1 MRIMAADKKYKVSL
15 MSSAAMPRSE
25 RLRRLGVGGAS
36 EAEKSMS
43 FQSVN
48 ASGTDAEKSGGAR
61 GVKNVLRYYAATAS
75 STEDPDAWQLE
86 KVPELS
92 EENKYLWS
100 FTVTE
105 YTDGTSSRTEPAVI
119 STYGEKGD
127 PGEDAYSVV
136 ILPTTANGN
145 IIRNGQG
152 SVTLSASAYKGGADI
167 TGSLSDSQFSWR
179 RISDSAESDETWNAA
194 HKGVGRTIT
203 VTKEEVYRTVSIECE
218 ISA

>member
-1 MRIMAADKKYKVSL
+1 MADKKYKVDL
-15 MSSAAMPRSE
+15 TSSAAMPRSE

-36 EAEKSMS
+36 ETEKSMAY
-43 FQSVN
+43 QSVN
-48 ASGTDAEKSGGAR
+48 ASGTDAQKSSGAR
-61 GVKNVLRYYAATAS
+61 GVKSVRRYYAVSAS

-92 EENKYLWS
+92 AENKYLWA

-105 YTDGTSSRTEPAVI
+105 YTDGTSGRTEPAVI
-119 STYGEKGD
+119 SAYGEKGE

-136 ILPTTANGN
+136 IIPTTANGS

-152 SVTLSASAYKGGADI
+152 SVTLEASAYKGGADI

-218 ISA
+218 ITA